1 MKLYAVI
8 TLLLSLVMFFFP
20 FISASRIFKENA
32 PEKPTDSTVMIT
44 DTKKEK
50 TAELELFDYIVGT
63 VAAEMPASF
72 EEEALKAQAVAA
84 YTYQKY
90 LRENGTD
97 IITDGSIHQEYKTD
111 DELKALWGKDYEVYK
126 KKITDAVSSVYGEY
140 LICNG
145 ETVPSVYHAISP
157 GCTENSEVIFKK
169 QVPCL
174 TSVTAPGDKLS
185 PKYSEEISFS
195 KKEASALLKRNGISA
210 SSENGKL
217 IEVTDKTKS
226 GYPSEI
232 KIGSSYTDG
241 NKIREIFSLKS
252 PYFDITEDDSDI
264 TFTVYGRGHGVG
276 MSQYSADYMARQGFS
291 YRDILL
297 HFYKGAK
304 ITG

>member
-1 MKLYAVI
+1 M
-8 TLLLSLVMFFFP
+8 
-20 FISASRIFKENA
+20 
-32 PEKPTDSTVMIT
+32 
-44 DTKKEK
+44 
-50 TAELELFDYIVGT
+50 
-63 VAAEMPASF
+63 
-72 EEEALKAQAVAA
+72 
-84 YTYQKY
+84 
-90 LRENGTD
+90 
-97 IITDGSIHQEYKTD
+97 
-111 DELKALWGKDYEVYK
+111 
-126 KKITDAVSSVYGEY
+126 SSVYGEY
-140 LICNG
+140 LVCNG

-217 IEVTDKTKS
+217 IEVTNKTKS
-226 GYPSEI
+226 GYPEEI

-304 ITG
+304 ITE